1 MSANKYHIDFENDF
15 FKNRNIQYST
25 SMDDVWADMELKM
38 NEKAAGK
45 VILFNFTK
53 LLKYSAAAI
62 LIIGLGLLSFM
73 RLYTTRIN
81 CPNAQH
87 AQVQLPDGS
96 AVTLN
101 AKSELSY
108 HPYWWLMQRK
118 VDFNGEAFFKV
129 KKGKKFIV
137 VSEMGT
143 TTVLGT
149 SFNIFSRNNE
159 DRVNCISG
167 RVLVE
172 NKNNESTILTKN
184 EYTIINQSNK
194 LVKLL
199 DVNKASS
206 SIAWMHN
213 EFNFT
218 SIPLTEVY
226 EEIER
231 QYDITIVGKE
241 NMKGLSTFNSKKESS
256 AEEIINMVG
265 KPFGIRCTKISD
277 KKFIVEQNQEQFEN

>member
-15 FKNRNIQYST
+15 FKNRNIQYSR
-25 SMDDVWADMELKM
+25 SMEDVWADMELKM
-38 NEKAAGK
+38 NGKVTGK
-45 VILFNFTK
+45 VIQFNFTK

-73 RLYTTRIN
+73 RLYTTNIN

-87 AQVQLPDGS
+87 LQVQLPDGS
-96 AVTLN
+96 EVMLN
-101 AKSELSY
+101 ANSGLSY
-108 HPYWWLMQRK
+108 HPYWWQIQRK
-118 VDFNGEAFFKV
+118 LEFDGEAFFKV
-129 KKGKKFIV
+129 KKGKKFMV
-137 VSEMGT
+137 ASEIGT

-149 SFNIFSRNNE
+149 SFNIFSRNKE
-159 DRVNCISG
+159 YRVNCISG

-172 NKNNESTILTKN
+172 SNKNESMILTKN
-184 EYTIINQSNK
+184 EYTIIKQSTK

-199 DVNKASS
+199 DVNKASN

-218 SIPLTEVY
+218 SVPLIEVY

-231 QYDITIVGKE
+231 QYDISIEGKE

-256 AEEIINMVG
+256 AEAIISMVG
-265 KPFGIRCTKISD
+265 KPFNIKCTKISD
-277 KKFIVEQNQEQFEN
+277 KKFIVEQY